1 MATQS
6 KLWYL
11 ENFNLFKEV
20 CTKTMG
26 HLSDKTTMKS
36 FEKDAFI
43 YFPEEPS
50 KTIFFL
56 KEGKVKIGSYS
67 KEGKEIIKRI
77 LEPGDMFGELGLVG
91 EEIRQDFAQ
100 TMGGNATI
108 CAMSL
113 SDMEEMMQGNPQFGF
128 KITKF
133 IGFKLRK
140 VETRLE
146 SLVFKDARTRIIDF
160 IGELGHEKGELVGK
174 ETLIHMNLTHADIA
188 KLTATSRQ
196 TVTTVFNELKE
207 KNIIFFDRKRILI
220 RNLETYGEGL

>member
-1 MATQS
+1 MSTKS

-11 ENFNLFKEV
+11 ENFNLFNEV
-20 CTKTMG
+20 CGKTMG
-26 HLSDKTTMKS
+26 HLSEKTTMKD
-36 FEKDAFI
+36 FGKNEFI

-67 KEGKEIIKRI
+67 DDGKEIIKRI

-91 EEIRQDFAQ
+91 EEIRTDFAQ

-108 CAMSL
+108 CAMNL
-113 SDMEEMMQGNPQFGF
+113 NDMEDMIKNNPEFGLRV
-128 KITKF
+128 TKF

-160 IGELGHEKGELVGK
+160 VRDLGEEKGTQVGT
-174 ETLIHMNLTHADIA
+174 ETLVKLNLTHQDIA

-196 TVTTVFNELKE
+196 TVTTILNELKE
-207 KNIIFFDRKRILI
+207 KNLIFFDRKRILI
-220 RNLETYGEGL
+220 RDLATFGNDL